1 MRPVVTQSGR
11 GVTALAQVGD
21 GVSPFVP
28 ISGQVA
34 PPACSRRGVGD
45 SPASDSSNRIGT
57 ESSADTTAASATDL
71 LEGHE
76 LARPGGQG
84 PGTGYRSKTKMI
96 TISYLIAG
104 KLSNP
109 SPYVAHPI

>member
-34 PPACSRRGVGD
+34 PPAGSRRGVGD

-57 ESSADTTAASATDL
+57 ESSADTTAASATDYSKGTNSL
-71 LEGHE
+71 VQAAK
-76 LARPGGQG
+76 ARAR
-84 PGTGYRSKTKMI
+84 GYRSKTKMI
-96 TISYLIAG
+96 TIGYLIAG